1 MSFEHSQRRRLA
13 VAVALT
19 AVLVPAAFLLD
30 RGDDEPGATTIVT
43 VVGTVVAPT
52 GQSVDPAAAAAAD
65 PASTDPAETD
75 IMGTSPVDLLR
86 DQLPESAND
95 PATIAIPRLPHSISG
110 PATFSRNIS
119 QSTDCM
125 VTVDEV
131 PFGSRVT
138 ITNLDNNRSVDCI
151 NRIGGTRPE
160 EAVILHADAF
170 LQIGDLT
177 DAPVP
182 VQVTW

>member
-1 MSFEHSQRRRLA
+1 MSYEHSQRRRFA

-19 AVLVPAAFLLD
+19 VVLVPAAFLLD
-30 RGDDEPGATTIVT
+30 RGNDDTGATTVVT
-43 VVGTVVAPT
+43 VVGTVVDP
-52 GQSVDPAAAAAAD
+52 QSQ
-65 PASTDPAETD
+65 AEAQQPQTTPKQTD

-86 DQLPESAND
+86 DQLPESSND

-119 QSTDCM
+119 QATDCM
-125 VTVDEV
+125 VTVPEV

-138 ITNLDNNRSVDCI
+138 VTNLDNNRSVDCI
-151 NRIGGTRPE
+151 NRVGGKRPV
-160 EAVILHADAF
+160 EAVVLHADAF

>member
-1 MSFEHSQRRRLA
+1 MSYEHSQRRRIA

-30 RGDDEPGATTIVT
+30 RGVDDTETDTIVT
-43 VVGTVVAPT
+43 VVGTVVDP
-52 GQSVDPAAAAAAD
+52 QSQAQAQQPE
-65 PASTDPAETD
+65 TTPAETD

-86 DQLPESAND
+86 DELPAND
-95 PATIAIPRLPHSISG
+95 PATIAIPRLPNSISG

-125 VTVDEV
+125 VTEPEV

-138 ITNLDNNRSVDCI
+138 VTNLDNNRSVDCI

-160 EAVILHADAF
+160 ESVVLHADAF

-177 DAPVP
+177 DAPIP

>member
-19 AVLVPAAFLLD
+19 AVLGPAAFLLN
-30 RGDDEPGATTIVT
+30 RNVDEPEAAPTVT
-43 VVGTVVAPT
+43 VVGTVANQPQSTTADAT
-52 GQSVDPAAAAAAD
+52 GSLPQ
-65 PASTDPAETD
+65 ASAETD
-75 IMGTSPVDLLR
+75 IMGTSPIDLLN
-86 DQLPESAND
+86 DELPASAND
-95 PATIAIPRLPHSISG
+95 PATIAIPRLPHSVTG

-119 QSTDCM
+119 SSTDCM
-125 VTVDEV
+125 VTPPEV
-131 PFGSRVT
+131 PFGARVT
-138 ITNLDNNRSVDCI
+138 VTNLDNNRSIDCI

-160 EAVILHADAF
+160 ETVILHADAF
-170 LQIGDLT
+170 LEIGDLT

>member
-1 MSFEHSQRRRLA
+1 MSYEHSQRRRLA
-13 VAVALT
+13 IAIALT
-19 AVLVPAAFLLD
+19 AVLVPAVFLLD
-30 RGDDEPGATTIVT
+30 RGGDDPESNTSVT
-43 VVGTVVAPT
+43 VVGTVVDP
-52 GQSVDPAAAAAAD
+52 QSQALAQNEAQQPQTTPV
-65 PASTDPAETD
+65 ETD

-86 DQLPESAND
+86 DELPESAND
-95 PATIAIPRLPHSISG
+95 PATIAIPRLPHSVSG

-119 QSTDCM
+119 QATDCM
-125 VTVDEV
+125 VTVVEV

-151 NRIGGTRPE
+151 NRIGGTRPD
-160 EAVILHADAF
+160 EAVVLHADAF

>member
-1 MSFEHSQRRRLA
+1 MSYEHSQRRRFA

-30 RGDDEPGATTIVT
+30 RGDDEPEATTVVT
-43 VVGTVVAPT
+43 VVGTVVDP
-52 GQSVDPAAAAAAD
+52 QSGAAARAEEQL
-65 PASTDPAETD
+65 PPTTPPETD
-75 IMGTSPVDLLR
+75 IMGTSPVDLLH
-86 DQLPESAND
+86 DQLPESSND

-119 QSTDCM
+119 QATDCM
-125 VTVDEV
+125 VTVPEV

-138 ITNLDNNRSVDCI
+138 VTNLDNNRSVDCI
-151 NRIGGTRPE
+151 NRVGGTRPD
-160 EAVILHADAF
+160 EAVVLHADAF

>member
-1 MSFEHSQRRRLA
+1 MSFEHSQRRRFA

-19 AVLVPAAFLLD
+19 AVLAPAVFLLD
-30 RGDDEPGATTIVT
+30 RSDDDSDATPPGT
-43 VVGTVVAPT
+43 VVGTVVDPQSQALADAASEHPPT
-52 GQSVDPAAAAAAD
+52 
-65 PASTDPAETD
+65 TPAETD
-75 IMGTSPVDLLR
+75 IMGTSPIDLLR
-86 DQLPESAND
+86 DELPESADD
-95 PATIAIPRLPHSISG
+95 PATIAIPRLPHSVSG

-125 VTVDEV
+125 VTATEV

-138 ITNLDNNRSVDCI
+138 VTNLDNNRSVDCI
-151 NRIGGTRPE
+151 NRIGGTRPAE
-160 EAVILHADAF
+160 TVVLHADAF